1 MCYTQGLH
9 LMSNSN
15 KRIDDTRWRK
25 YAKAVSEG
33 HSQRTAAQMAGIS
46 YSSVMRQLPIPTS
59 RLNRVLG
66 EFGFEK
72 AGVFGIDDV
81 KGDAQRAIEDFG
93 YFRQRYFARSTSPW
107 VEEAAYKMLE
117 LAATPNKE
125 YVVIN
130 CPPGVGKSTTWTHD
144 FPVWLAVRDRSRR
157 TMIGSR
163 TAGQAVKYTGRIRR
177 TFERVTPVKADP
189 ILFEKGLA
197 VDAKST
203 LITDFGRF
211 KPSNSD
217 LWRLEEFILAQ
228 DGGVA
233 VDDKE
238 PNFVAYGMDSG
249 FLGGR
254 FDTVIWDDLVDK
266 TNIRT
271 VEARENLISWWET
284 EAETRLDPGG
294 LLILQG
300 QRMASDDLYRY
311 ALNLVDWSEEF
322 EETPEKAPKKY
333 HHIVY
338 KSHYDELCEAEK
350 NGGVHKGNYPA
361 GCLLDEYRLP
371 WRELARIKK
380 NRLDR
385 FQTLY
390 QQEDVD
396 QAASLIQPAWI
407 DGGQDST
414 GVAHQGAW
422 DEDRIIGKWPVG
434 INAYSVVTADPSP
447 TKYWAVQWWAYSAE
461 TQMQHL
467 VDLMRSPMDA
477 PDFLDFNQDTRQY
490 TGLLEEWW
498 QRANDQGHPFTTLIV
513 EANAAQRFMLQYD
526 HFKRWAAIRNVSLVP
541 HQTNRNKSDED
552 FGVQT
557 LAPHYK
563 AGRVRF
569 PGGGDYIGSKATMKP
584 MVKELIQWPEGSTDD
599 TVMAHWFLIW
609 NAPNL
614 FHSNMDN
621 PPKFARPSWMS
632 GSRWANR

>member
-1 MCYTQGLH
+1 MGT
-9 LMSNSN
+9 SNLGKSN
-15 KRIDDTRWRK
+15 KRIDDDRWKK
-25 YAKAVSEG
+25 YAQAVNKG

-46 YSSVMRQLPIPTS
+46 YASVMRQARIPTS
-59 RLNRVLG
+59 RLNKALG
-66 EFGFEK
+66 EIGFEK
-72 AGVFGIDDV
+72 AGVFGVDDV
-81 KGDAQRAIEDFG
+81 KGDAARALEDFG
-93 YFRQRYFARSTSPW
+93 YFRERYFARSTSPW

-163 TAGQAVKYTGRIRR
+163 TASQAVKYTGRIRR
-177 TFERVTPVKADP
+177 SFERVSPVKADP
-189 ILFEKGLA
+189 VLFEKGLA
-197 VDAKST
+197 KDAVST

-271 VEARENLISWWET
+271 PDSRENLINWWET

-322 EETPEKAPKKY
+322 EDKPELAPKKY
-333 HHIVY
+333 HHIIY
-338 KSHYDELCEAEK
+338 KAHYEDLCEADK
-350 NGGVHKGNYPA
+350 TNGAHKGNYPN

-371 WRELARIKK
+371 WKELARVQK
-380 NRLDR
+380 NKLDR
-385 FQTLY
+385 YQTLY

-396 QAASLIQPAWI
+396 KAASLIQPAWI
-407 DGGQDST
+407 DGGLDT
-414 GVAHQGAW
+414 NGVMHSGCW
-422 DEDRIIGKWPVG
+422 DENRVIGQFPKG
-434 INAYSVVTADPSP
+434 ITAYSVVTADPSP
-447 TKYWAVQWWAYSAE
+447 TKYWAVQWWGYDAE
-461 TQMQHL
+461 NQMQHL
-467 VDLMRSPMDA
+467 IDLHRQPMDA
-477 PDFLDFNQDTRQY
+477 PDFLDYNQDTRQF

-498 QRANDQGHPFTTLIV
+498 QRANDQMRPFTHLIV

-526 HFKRWAAIRNVSLVP
+526 HFKRWAAIRNVQLVP

-552 FGVQT
+552 YGVQT

-563 AGRVRF
+563 AGRVRL
-569 PGGGDYIGSKATMKP
+569 PGSALLGSKATIKP

-609 NAPNL
+609 NAPNI
-614 FHSNMDN
+614 FYVA
-621 PPKFARPSWMS
+621 PEKQPKFSRPSWMQ
-632 GSRWANR
+632 GRDSRWRG

>member
-1 MCYTQGLH
+1 
-9 LMSNSN
+9 
-15 KRIDDTRWRK
+15 
-25 YAKAVSEG
+25 
-33 HSQRTAAQMAGIS
+33 MAGIS
-46 YSSVMRQLPIPTS
+46 YASVMRQAKIPTS
-59 RLNRVLG
+59 RLNKALG
-66 EFGFEK
+66 EIGFEK
-72 AGVFGIDDV
+72 AGVFGVDDV
-81 KGDAQRAIEDFG
+81 KGDAARALEDFG
-93 YFRQRYFARSTSPW
+93 YFRSRYFARSTSPW
-107 VEEAAYKMLE
+107 AEEAVYKMME
-117 LAATPNKE
+117 LAASPHKE
-125 YVVIN
+125 YVVVN
-130 CPPGVGKSTTWTHD
+130 QPPGVGKSTLWTHD

-163 TAGQAVKYTGRIRR
+163 TANQAIKYTGRIRR
-177 TFERVTPVKADP
+177 TFERMTPMKADP
-189 ILFEKGLA
+189 VLFEKGLA
-197 VDAKST
+197 VDAVST
-203 LITDFGRF
+203 LITDYGRF

-238 PNFVAYGMDSG
+238 ANFAAFGMDSG

-254 FDTVIWDDLVDK
+254 YDTVIWDDLVDK

-271 VEARENLISWWET
+271 AESKENLINWWET

-294 LLILQG
+294 LLILNG

-322 EETPEKAPKKY
+322 EDQPEKAPKKY

-338 KSHYDELCEAEK
+338 KAHYEELCDADK
-350 NGGVHKGNYPA
+350 THGAHKGNYPN
-361 GCLLDEYRLP
+361 GCLLDEIRLP
-371 WRELARIKK
+371 WRELSRVQK

-385 FQTLY
+385 YRILY

-396 QAASLIQPAWI
+396 QASSLIQPAWI
-407 DGGQDST
+407 DGGMDST
-414 GVAHQGAW
+414 GVSHQGCW
-422 DEDRIIGKWPVG
+422 DDKRNIGKWPEN

-447 TKYWAVQWWAYSAE
+447 TKYWAVQWWAYDAE

-467 VDLMRSPMDA
+467 VDLCRSPMDA
-477 PDFLDFNQDTRQY
+477 PDFLDYNQDTRKF

-498 QRANDQGHPFTTLIV
+498 QRSNDQGHPFTHLIV

-526 HFKRWAAIRNVSLVP
+526 HFKRWSAIRNVIVIP
-541 HQTNRNKSDED
+541 HQTNRNKSDEEY
-552 FGVQT
+552 GVQT

-569 PGGGDYIGSKATMKP
+569 PAGDYMGSKAVIKP
-584 MVKELIQWPEGSTDD
+584 MVKELVHWPEGSTDD

-614 FHSNMDN
+614 FHANTDK
-621 PPKFARPSWMS
+621 PPKFARPTWMQ
-632 GSRWANR
+632 GRDSRWRG